1 MASSERRL
9 RTWMAELYDSGGAIL
24 LAGVGIPLPELDVF
38 HALFTPCGEIPSRSQ
53 KLPVHL
59 DIA

>member
-9 RTWMAELYDSGGAIL
+9 RTYMAELYDSGSAIL
-24 LAGVGIPLPELDVF
+24 LAGVGISLPELDVF
-38 HALFTPCGEIPSRSQ
+38 HALLTPCGEIPRRSQ
-53 KLPVHL
+53 KLPVYL